1 MTTATRIA
9 VAGNPNVGKTSLFN
23 RLTGLRY
30 QVGNYPGVTVEV
42 RDGALHDRHGVGGS
56 IQLLDLPGCYSLTP
70 QSQDEAVAYRA
81 LAGIDT
87 AAPDAALVVLD
98 ATNLARN
105 LYLLGQIRDLG
116 LPCVVALNM
125 ADLAEAAGLIDARHE
140 FAARLSASLGV
151 PVVPTVAAVGEGVA
165 QIAEQL
171 GALDPDA
178 RPAPRPVLL
187 PGVDAEGP
195 LATALEGLGNITS
208 PGRARWLVTAM
219 AAAAS
224 MAPDDEARLTR
235 VSDTEKEVF
244 TRLGPAAT
252 MAAARELIAVRYAE
266 VEARLAEVGAGATN
280 AATSEPV
287 EGGAMAWSERI
298 DRVLTHRVAGPLV
311 FVGVMATVFQSI
323 FTWAEP
329 FIGAIEW
336 GVGWLADT
344 ARSVLGPGMF
354 TDVLTEGVIA
364 GVGNVVVFVP
374 QIALLFLFVSLLEE
388 TGYMARAAFIIDR
401 VMSKV
406 GLNGKAFVP
415 LLGGYA
421 CAVPAIMSTRT
432 ISSFK
437 DRLVTILMIPYMSCS
452 ARLPIYAL
460 LIGAMFDAD
469 RLVWGPFS
477 VGGLVL
483 LAMYGLSTLSA
494 LVIGAIYKRTLL
506 RSPTPPLVLE
516 LPPYRLP
523 RLRNTL
529 TVVWDRTWAFLRD
542 AGTVILAFTIVL
554 WALLTFPQVDPAELE
569 PGETAIEHSVAGRVG
584 KALEPALTPIGQ
596 DWRMGIGIIG
606 SFAAREVF
614 VSTLG
619 LVYGM
624 EGDVDEDDTPLREAI
639 RTAEDPSGEPR
650 HSRLSAVALMVFF
663 VYACQCMS
671 TLAVVKRETAGWRW
685 PTFMFFSMTIIAY
698 VMALLTYQLGRMLGF

>member
-1 MTTATRIA
+1 M
-9 VAGNPNVGKTSLFN
+9 
-23 RLTGLRY
+23 
-30 QVGNYPGVTVEV
+30 
-42 RDGALHDRHGVGGS
+42 
-56 IQLLDLPGCYSLTP
+56 
-70 QSQDEAVAYRA
+70 
-81 LAGIDT
+81 
-87 AAPDAALVVLD
+87 
-98 ATNLARN
+98 
-105 LYLLGQIRDLG
+105 
-116 LPCVVALNM
+116 
-125 ADLAEAAGLIDARHE
+125 
-140 FAARLSASLGV
+140 
-151 PVVPTVAAVGEGVA
+151 
-165 QIAEQL
+165 
-171 GALDPDA
+171 
-178 RPAPRPVLL
+178 
-187 PGVDAEGP
+187 
-195 LATALEGLGNITS
+195 
-208 PGRARWLVTAM
+208 
-219 AAAAS
+219 
-224 MAPDDEARLTR
+224 
-235 VSDTEKEVF
+235 
-244 TRLGPAAT
+244 
-252 MAAARELIAVRYAE
+252 
-266 VEARLAEVGAGATN
+266 
-280 AATSEPV
+280 
-287 EGGAMAWSERI
+287 
-298 DRVLTHRVAGPLV
+298 
-311 FVGVMATVFQSI
+311 
-323 FTWAEP
+323 
-329 FIGAIEW
+329 
-336 GVGWLADT
+336 
-344 ARSVLGPGMF
+344 
-354 TDVLTEGVIA
+354 
-364 GVGNVVVFVP
+364 
-374 QIALLFLFVSLLEE
+374 
-388 TGYMARAAFIIDR
+388 
-401 VMSKV
+401 
-406 GLNGKAFVP
+406 
-415 LLGGYA
+415 
-421 CAVPAIMSTRT
+421 
-432 ISSFK
+432 
-437 DRLVTILMIPYMSCS
+437 
-452 ARLPIYAL
+452 
-460 LIGAMFDAD
+460 
-469 RLVWGPFS
+469 
-477 VGGLVL
+477 GGLVL